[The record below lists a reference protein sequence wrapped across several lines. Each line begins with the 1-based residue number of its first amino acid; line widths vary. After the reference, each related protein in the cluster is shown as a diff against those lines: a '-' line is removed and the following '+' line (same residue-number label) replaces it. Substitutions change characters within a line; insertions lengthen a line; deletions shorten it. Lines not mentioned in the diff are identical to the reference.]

1 MVHSLPL
8 IMLQPCFLEWPSLL
22 LISRTLHFL
31 FSLLGMLLSVQF
43 SCSVMSNSLW
53 PHGLQH
59 ARLPCQSQTPRA
71 CSNSC
76 PSSWWCHPTISSS
89 VVPFSSLLTLMR
101 LYSSQPSGLR
111 SDITSLRRLFLSK
124 LSEVAPPENSV
135 TLHLIAL
142 FLLSIAL
149 ITDLNNLITSLLT
162 SFVFCF
168 SITKM

>member
-8 IMLQPCFLEWPSLL
+8 IMLQPPFLEWPSLL

-43 SCSVMSNSLW
+43 SCSVMSVSLR

-89 VVPFSSLLTLMR
+89 VIPFSSLLTLTAVF
-101 LYSSQPSGLR
+101 STFR
-111 SDITSLRRLFLSK
+111 SLLWYHLLRRLFLSK

-162 SFVFCF
+162 SFVCCF